1 MRASL
6 IRHVDPW
13 QDAARG
19 AHYEGNLA
27 VDRLPRLSAMAA
39 LRAPLQVSLSFRRG
53 HDAGKHGAVE
63 TELEVCG
70 GLDMIC
76 QRCLGAL
83 SVELAV
89 QTSIWVVR
97 DEAAAHALDSSGDT
111 IISPP
116 GERLDVATMVED
128 EVLLAMPFAARH
140 AAGTCDAHSGA
151 QRDGQTVGEEST
163 GESLPRT
170 IGISGGASRGV
181 RGDGELPDMERG
193 DGKRNPFAVLDILRD
208 HADDNDQGS
217 I

>member
-27 VDRLPRLSAMAA
+27 VDRLPRLSAAGA
-39 LRAPLQVSLSFRRG
+39 LRTPLQVSLSFRRG
-53 HDAGKHGAVE
+53 RDAGKHGAVE
-63 TELEVCG
+63 AELEVRGC
-70 GLDMIC
+70 LDMIC

-89 QTSIWVVR
+89 QTSVWVVR

-111 IISPP
+111 IVSPP

-151 QRDGQTVGEEST
+151 QLDERRVEEDST
-163 GESLPRT
+163 GKSLPRT
-170 IGISGGASRGV
+170 IGVA
-181 RGDGELPDMERG
+181 GDGDLPDMYRG
-193 DGKRNPFAVLDILRD
+193 DEKRNPFAVLEILRD

>member
-1 MRASL
+1 MRAPL

-13 QDAARG
+13 QDAVRG
-19 AHYEGNLA
+19 ARYEGNLT
-27 VDRLPRLSAMAA
+27 VDRLPRLSATAA

-53 HDAGKHGAVE
+53 RDADKHGAVE
-63 TELEVCG
+63 TELEVRG
-70 GLDMIC
+70 RLEMIC

-89 QTSIWVVR
+89 QTSVWVVR
-97 DEAAAHALDSSGDT
+97 DEAAAHARGSSGDT
-111 IISPP
+111 IVSAP

-151 QRDGQTVGEEST
+151 RRDGQTVGEGST
-163 GESLPRT
+163 GDPLPRS
-170 IGISGGASRGV
+170 IGVSGGIAGDGDLPDRD
-181 RGDGELPDMERG
+181 RGDE
-193 DGKRNPFAVLDILRD
+193 KRNPFAVLEILRE